1 MSGPDLVE
9 DLLVDGV
16 VLLCFTAV
24 NVTHLTTNE
33 LIQLR
38 DERPISLIMDDWRHV
53 WQTISATASHL
64 A

>member
-38 DERPISLIMDDWRHV
+38 DERPISLIMDD
-53 WQTISATASHL
+53 
-64 A
+64 